1 MKHTMTDESI
11 MHSGLVESVE
21 GNVAHV
27 RIERLSACAGCH
39 AKGLCSIDKKK
50 QTIDAYLNGVSVSE
64 GQKVSI
70 VGRMSSGM
78 HAVVIAFVVPLAI
91 MIALIAVLM
100 FIGSSEITAAGA
112 ALGGLVFYYVMLIPF
127 RKKLNRKFAFTIKP
141 Y

>member
-1 MKHTMTDESI
+1 MFKYALAAI
-11 MHSGLVESVE
+11 VCL
-21 GNVAHV
+21 
-27 RIERLSACAGCH
+27 IFSAVTGVFAVGDATNKGADIAIAAIGEAGR
-39 AKGLCSIDKKK
+39 AADV
-50 QTIDAYLNGVSVSE
+50 IDAYLNGVSVVE

-100 FIGSSEITAAGA
+100 YIGSSEITAAAA

-127 RKKLNRKFAFTIKP
+127 RKKLNRKFSFTIKP